1 MIDENVNDHLQ
12 RLIRYKNELTGISRK
27 SRDEFLNDHL
37 LIAATERLFQLAI
50 ESCINVANK
59 ILSIEQFDKPVKP
72 PETYADIFRELGTL
86 EIISK
91 SFTEKLITMT
101 KFRNRLV
108 HMYWEVDKEELYKY
122 LTGNL
127 EDFQTFIDF
136 IVNYYNSKNRKF

>member
-1 MIDENVNDHLQ
+1 MIDESVNDHLQ
-12 RLIRYKNELTGISRK
+12 RLNRYKNELTGISRK

-72 PETYADIFRELGTL
+72 PETYADIFRELGAL

-127 EDFQTFIDF
+127 EDFQTFIDS
-136 IVNYYNSKNRKF
+136 IVNYYNSKKS

>member
-1 MIDENVNDHLQ
+1 MIDESVNDHLQ

-72 PETYADIFRELGTL
+72 PETYADIFRELGAL

-127 EDFQTFIDF
+127 EDFQTFIDS
-136 IVNYYNSKNRKF
+136 IVNYYNSKKS